1 MKQIE
6 RLMMD
11 PCISAQIA
19 ARLRKDRVT
28 QPVERSSSEAQ
39 HQKWRATLN
48 QLHEVGNLPAFA
60 QLEQLLNAD
69 GPVAFRI

>member
-19 ARLRKDRVT
+19 ARLRKDHKPE
-28 QPVERSSSEAQ
+28 PVDMPEADAQ
-39 HQKWRATLN
+39 RWRATLS
-48 QLHEVGNLPAFA
+48 QLHHVSNIAALV
-60 QLEQLLNAD
+60 QLEQLLSAD

>member
-19 ARLRKDRVT
+19 ARLRKDHKA
-28 QPVERSSSEAQ
+28 QPVERPAADAQ
-39 HQKWRATLN
+39 RWRATLS
-48 QLHEVGNLPAFA
+48 QLHQVGNIPAFA